1 MSAVVT
7 ISGPVFGNF
16 ILERGESVEMGRSL
30 QTDLSVDD
38 LRVSRRHARIVHS
51 DRGVAVEDLSSAN
64 GTYVNGRRIRKAFL
78 RSGDT
83 LQVGNAALQIQ
94 IDYSDEDYL
103 ERNYSCDACGRV
115 ISLMTFADGDVIQVE
130 DRFICPQ
137 CREKQETPA
146 FSLVELEVIQRLD
159 AEGFEVLE
167 KLSLSG
173 VVPIYK
179 ARKRSLDQLVAIKA
193 LPLGQVPVTQQKISR
208 FVQEARTQA
217 RLRHRNIVAIYDVR
231 QGRDLIY
238 IVMELIEGETLQ
250 QMIERSR
257 SRLAVRD
264 ALRITYQVARALQHA
279 HEKGIIHRDVK
290 PPNIMIGRDHEAR
303 LIDFGLAKNLSDLGV
318 SITSDGETLGTWGY
332 MAPEQIGHAREVDC
346 RADVFGLGAS
356 LYHALAGRPPFMAAT
371 EVALVEQLE
380 KGPPLDH
387 LVGVPLSV
395 VQLVMKMMQFR
406 PEDRFQSPE
415 ELLRGMEELASE
427 LTGIRAA
434 PGTVEF
440 LLKMRDEES
449 DLLQTWRERRSPKG
463 GAFLGSFQE
472 TELLEFLGMLELN
485 QKSGVVAV
493 SSGPVRGRLG
503 IAAGRIVRAEAGP
516 EVGTNALRILLTLS
530 RGDFEFSPC
539 DVAPAEPGVT
549 WKISEVVLDALRQLD
564 EMRARTGLRG

>member
-7 ISGPVFGNF
+7 LSGPVFGNF
-16 ILERGESVEMGRSL
+16 ILERGDALEMGRSL

-38 LRVSRRHARIVHS
+38 LRVSRRHARIVHT

-64 GTYVNGRRIRKAFL
+64 GTYLNGRRIRKAFL
-78 RSGDT
+78 RTGDV
-83 LQVGNAALQIQ
+83 LQVGNAPIQ
-94 IDYSDEDYL
+94 VQVDYSDEDYL
-103 ERNYSCDACGRV
+103 ERTYTCDGCGRV
-115 ISLMTFADGDVIQVE
+115 ISLMTFADGEVIQLE
-130 DRFICPQ
+130 DRFICPS

-250 QMIERSR
+250 QMIERAR

-264 ALRITYQVARALQHA
+264 ALRVTYQVARALQHA
-279 HEKGIIHRDVK
+279 HEKGIIHRDIK
-290 PPNIMIGRDHEAR
+290 PANIMIGRDGEAR

-318 SITSDGETLGTWGY
+318 SITADGETLGTWGY
-332 MAPEQIGHAREVDC
+332 MAPEQIGHAREVDA
-346 RADVFGLGAS
+346 RADIFGLGAA
-356 LYHALAGRPPFMAAT
+356 LYHALSGRPPFVARS

-380 KGPPLDH
+380 RGPPLEH

-395 VQLVMKMMQFR
+395 VQLVMKSMAYR
-406 PEDRFQSPE
+406 PEGRFQTPD
-415 ELLRGMEELASE
+415 ELLRAMEELASE

-463 GAFLGSFQE
+463 GAFLGSFQD

-485 QKSGVVAV
+485 QKSGVVAI
-493 SSGPVRGRLG
+493 SGGAVRGRLG
-503 IAAGRIVRAEAGP
+503 IASGRIVRAEAGGEAGLP
-516 EVGTNALRILLTLS
+516 ALRRLLTLT
-530 RGDFEFSPC
+530 RGDFEF
-539 DVAPAEPGVT
+539 APGEMTPADPGVS

-564 EMRARTGLRG
+564 EHRSRSFPRP